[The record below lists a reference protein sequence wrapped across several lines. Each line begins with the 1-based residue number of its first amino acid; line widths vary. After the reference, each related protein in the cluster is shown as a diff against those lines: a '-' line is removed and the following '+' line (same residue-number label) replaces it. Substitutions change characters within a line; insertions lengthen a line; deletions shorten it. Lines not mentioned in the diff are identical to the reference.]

1 MNEYST
7 IIGIYLFHI
16 EVIVSYAEY
25 ITAKNSIN
33 NEHTKNNFKTNKS
46 DKPAISKVQSYHC
59 IKVKLQFIIIF
70 INTHLCFYQGY
81 IRAKENQL
89 NRK

>member
-16 EVIVSYAEY
+16 EFIVSLAEY
-25 ITAKNSIN
+25 STAKNSIN
-33 NEHTKNNFKTNKS
+33 SEHTKNNFKTNKS

-59 IKVKLQFIIIF
+59 IKVKLQFIIIV
-70 INTHLCFYQGY
+70 INTHL
-81 IRAKENQL
+81 
-89 NRK
+89 